1 MPEQEGKAA
10 MPYAIVHE
18 HPRGTREQYE
28 AAINVVHPPGGLPE
42 GQIFH
47 AAGPSADGWVI
58 LAIFDTR
65 ESWERYVDDVLTP
78 EFTAGIEGTFT
89 SGYNAIEF
97 DVEVL
102 EP

>member
-1 MPEQEGKAA
+1 
-10 MPYAIVHE
+10 
-18 HPRGTREQYE
+18 
-28 AAINVVHPPGGLPE
+28 
-42 GQIFH
+42 
-47 AAGPSADGWVI
+47 VI

>member
-1 MPEQEGKAA
+1 
-10 MPYAIVHE
+10 
-18 HPRGTREQYE
+18 
-28 AAINVVHPPGGLPE
+28 
-42 GQIFH
+42 
-47 AAGPSADGWVI
+47 
-58 LAIFDTR
+58 
-65 ESWERYVDDVLTP
+65 VDDVLTP

>member
-1 MPEQEGKAA
+1 

-28 AAINVVHPPGGLPE
+28 AAIKVVHPPGGLPE

-65 ESWERYVDDVLTP
+65 ESWEQYVDDVLTP
-78 EFTAGIEGTFT
+78 KFTAGIEGTFT
-89 SGYNAIEF
+89 LGYNAIEF

>member
-1 MPEQEGKAA
+1 MSTQVGRESS
-10 MPYAIVHE
+10 
-18 HPRGTREQYE
+18 TRRRSRWFTRL
-28 AAINVVHPPGGLPE
+28 GLPE

-58 LAIFDTR
+58 LAVFDAR

-78 EFTAGIEGTFT
+78 EFTAGIEGTFPP
-89 SGYNAIEF
+89 GYNAIEF